1 MRQLRATDV
10 NLSEDAV
17 LLAQGAHIL
26 ITLVREATILLEDV
40 LSAAIKTAPPTI
52 ERAALAIQTTA
63 VLHTLRQKG
72 QHTLLPTVPPILR
85 QVVQLILLPAILIL
99 LHHAVL
105 VAVSVV
111 AVEADS
117 EAVAVEVAS
126 VEAVAV
132 ADADNP
138 QML

>member
-1 MRQLRATDV
+1 M
-10 NLSEDAV
+10 
-17 LLAQGAHIL
+17 LLAQGVHIL

-72 QHTLLPTVPPILR
+72 QLTLLPTVPPILR
-85 QVVQLILLPAILIL
+85 QVVQLILLPAVLIL

-105 VAVSVV
+105 VAVSVVAVSVV

>member
-1 MRQLRATDV
+1 M
-10 NLSEDAV
+10 
-17 LLAQGAHIL
+17 LLAQGVHIL

-63 VLHTLRQKG
+63 VLHILHQKG
-72 QHTLLPTVPPILR
+72 QLTLLPTVPPILR

-111 AVEADS
+111 AVEAAAS
-117 EAVAVEVAS
+117 EAVPAEVAAA
-126 VEAVAV
+126 AVAAV
-132 ADADNP
+132 ADK
-138 QML
+138 

>member
-1 MRQLRATDV
+1 M
-10 NLSEDAV
+10 
-17 LLAQGAHIL
+17 LLAQGVHIL
-26 ITLVREATILLEDV
+26 ITLVREATIQLEDV

-63 VLHTLRQKG
+63 V
-72 QHTLLPTVPPILR
+72 PPILR
-85 QVVQLILLPAILIL
+85 QVVQLILLPAVLIL